1 MKKIFGIDI
10 SVYQKGIDLN
20 RSKNEGVEFAII
32 RAGYTGSSDG
42 VSKAIDSQFE
52 THYKNAKINGL
63 GVGTYW
69 FSRATRY

>member
-42 VSKAIDSQFE
+42 VSKAIDS
-52 THYKNAKINGL
+52 
-63 GVGTYW
+63 
-69 FSRATRY
+69 